1 MEEEER
7 RVITIQYKNNLPL
20 VCVGIIDAG
29 SNKKIVVDAHL
40 DFASSKTI
48 IPTYI
53 CRSARQLRHWL
64 VEIYLTTIEYA
75 LMEKRK
81 KSEYGKNLS
90 SYSWLLKSLRISQVD
105 WII

>member
-1 MEEEER
+1 
-7 RVITIQYKNNLPL
+7 
-20 VCVGIIDAG
+20 
-29 SNKKIVVDAHL
+29 
-40 DFASSKTI
+40 
-48 IPTYI
+48 
-53 CRSARQLRHWL
+53 L